1 MLKLITG
8 DDLALLSHPPHLDL
22 NSRVTSALI
31 PFCGFKTS
39 MVFSESTTWLPDISY
54 PICSAFK
61 PTILEGQLCY
71 KLSMKKPSGQGKEN
85 ELMLL
90 LDYNEDRS
98 LQVPYNNN
106 NTDDVSST
114 ETLNLDTALKSIQGV
129 SAKIHINTLSP
140 FIGFGGGIYSITD
153 VKRMTAKEDFLRMS
167 LKDSTCEV
175 EMYEDCRTRKL
186 LEECM
191 CVPWEALGYQVKP
204 HSSSKLCFL
213 LSGHK
218 KMQPK
223 R

>member
-1 MLKLITG
+1 MNSMCSNFFVFIG
-8 DDLALLSHPPHLDL
+8 DNPWEVSHPPHLASNWSSAFVPFCAYKTDL
-22 NSRVTSALI
+22 NSLRSHLT
-31 PFCGFKTS
+31 
-39 MVFSESTTWLPDISY
+39 LPGISF
-54 PICSAFK
+54 PICSSFI

-71 KLSMKKPSGQGKEN
+71 KLMMNKTSSGQGKRN

-129 SAKIHINTLSP
+129 SAKIHINTLCP
-140 FIGFGGGIYSITD
+140 FIGFGGGIHSITD

-186 LEECM
+186 LEECR
-191 CVPWEALGYQVKP
+191 CVPWEAPGYHVKP
-204 HSSSKLCFL
+204 HSEF
-213 LSGHK
+213 
-218 KMQPK
+218 
-223 R
+223 